1 MISGVYVSGFRGI
14 REGRIDSLR
23 QVTLLVGKNG
33 AGKSSI
39 LEALYLASAYV
50 SAEDEVRKI
59 DKLDYIVHRRGGRGG
74 WDEARRFL
82 WHMGDVEAPIKIC
95 LDIKDKIFEFEVV
108 DLPKKERPIRH
119 VQPKTETPG
128 EKMRPKAS
136 LAGEGVPTE
145 VYKLLRDLLFVD
157 ENLVRNPATVETYA
171 WPRVLTKRLDKLVVE
186 IIREEFEPDAEGL
199 TYAPSDGGY
208 YLMLQTARTA
218 IRIDDLGDGARAALL
233 TTTLILA
240 YKPTVLL
247 IEEPELHMHPA
258 GLYAYMK
265 ILTKLAKEMGF
276 QVIAT
281 THSIDL
287 IQIAQALSQEV
298 GIDVSAIYLER
309 EEGILKARNFAAEDV
324 ELLKKLGIDIRLLYK
339 F

>member
-1 MISGVYVSGFRGI
+1 VISGIYLSGFRGI
-14 REGRIDSLR
+14 REGRIDDLR
-23 QVTLLVGKNG
+23 QVTLLIGKNG

-39 LEALYLASAYV
+39 LEALYLVSAYV
-50 SAEDEVRKI
+50 SAEDEIRRMN
-59 DKLDYIVHRRGGRGG
+59 KLDYVVYRRGGRGG

-82 WHMGDVEAPIKIC
+82 WHMGNAETPIRIC
-95 LDIKDKIFEFEVV
+95 LDVIDTTFEFDVL
-108 DLPKKERPIRH
+108 DLPKKKQPINLRLKPAAPREKA
-119 VQPKTETPG
+119 QPKV
-128 EKMRPKAS
+128 S
-136 LAGEGVPTE
+136 LTGVVDVITE
-145 VYKLLRDLLFVD
+145 VNKLLRGLLFID

-171 WPRVLTKRLDKLVVE
+171 WPRALTKRLDKLVVE
-186 IIREEFEPDAEGL
+186 VIREEFEPDAEGL

-218 IRIDDLGDGARAALL
+218 IRIDDLGDGARATLL
-233 TTTLILA
+233 TTMLILA

-276 QVIAT
+276 QVIIA

-287 IQIAQALSQEV
+287 IQIALALSQEV

-309 EEGILKARNFAAEDV
+309 EEGILKA
-324 ELLKKLGIDIRLLYK
+324 
-339 F
+339 